1 METHYELNY
10 ISGIVFQNYPK
21 LSKIVFNHIL
31 YQATTSNKS
40 RNNGLTGLPMS
51 TFAQRAFAW
60 RQNHMWHLIGPKG
73 QETISQRQQLSANL
87 ERWINLGVPK
97 EEIQIKDKSK
107 TTYQLIRCKYDVNN
121 IYIYLFLEAYAYMC
135 VHHRYKIF

>member
-1 METHYELNY
+1 
-10 ISGIVFQNYPK
+10 
-21 LSKIVFNHIL
+21 
-31 YQATTSNKS
+31 
-40 RNNGLTGLPMS
+40 MS

-60 RQNHMWHLIGPKG
+60 RQNLMWHLIGPKG
-73 QETISQRQQLSANL
+73 QEMISQRQQLSANL

-121 IYIYLFLEAYAYMC
+121 IYIFIFIEAYAYMC
-135 VHHRYKIF
+135 VHHIYKIF

>member
-1 METHYELNY
+1 
-10 ISGIVFQNYPK
+10 
-21 LSKIVFNHIL
+21 
-31 YQATTSNKS
+31 
-40 RNNGLTGLPMS
+40 MS

-60 RQNHMWHLIGPKG
+60 RQNLMWHLIGPKG

-107 TTYQLIRCKYDVNN
+107 TTYQLIRCKYDINN
-121 IYIYLFLEAYAYMC
+121 IYIYMLSSISTLPTRSNGAFSTAPEGFVRLQASEASAGSKF
-135 VHHRYKIF
+135 HHPNQKGVEPKMKCSQTDGCQLQTSSKCS

>member
-1 METHYELNY
+1 
-10 ISGIVFQNYPK
+10 
-21 LSKIVFNHIL
+21 
-31 YQATTSNKS
+31 
-40 RNNGLTGLPMS
+40 
-51 TFAQRAFAW
+51 
-60 RQNHMWHLIGPKG
+60 MWHLIGPKG

-121 IYIYLFLEAYAYMC
+121 IYIYIYIYIYRGLCIYVRASHIYNILN
-135 VHHRYKIF
+135 I

>member
-1 METHYELNY
+1 M
-10 ISGIVFQNYPK
+10 
-21 LSKIVFNHIL
+21 VFNHIL

-40 RNNGLTGLPMS
+40 RKNGLTGLPMS

-60 RQNHMWHLIGPKG
+60 RQNLMWHLIGPKG

-121 IYIYLFLEAYAYMC
+121 VQYIYIYICRSLCIYVRASHLF
-135 VHHRYKIF
+135 KKKNI

>member
-1 METHYELNY
+1 
-10 ISGIVFQNYPK
+10 
-21 LSKIVFNHIL
+21 
-31 YQATTSNKS
+31 
-40 RNNGLTGLPMS
+40 MS

-60 RQNHMWHLIGPKG
+60 RQNLMWHLIGPKG
-73 QETISQRQQLSANL
+73 QEMISQRQQLSANL

-121 IYIYLFLEAYAYMC
+121 IYIFIFIFIEAYAYMC
-135 VHHRYKIF
+135 VHHIYKIF